1 MEKNIFISR
10 TNLVGADARV
20 FLNDF
25 EALGQH
31 LHDLDSKWSY
41 TVGRIRLYDGLY
53 GAYMKLVYN
62 NTFSIIISVDKGN
75 NSNDLWDYD
84 YINGSTLLSTLENPS
99 SWQAIRGGKYTMITI
114 HPPAPDDYVSN
125 YSSYPSV
132 VWFKAP
138 RRPDLTYNTSF
149 LNYGIGLS
157 NYGAVLTMPIIG
169 SFSELAASSID
180 CYFFEMQN
188 VIDPEEKT
196 WAILCNMTE
205 GPVAETKNNFSTEM
219 LLVSGEHLKLEKLPP
234 EYFTSMKNRGVVP
247 VLTNMCSKQ
256 IKYYAPHLYIKE
268 TTHDDCFGHIKI
280 EDKYF
285 LAGSGF
291 CLETDEHD

>member
-10 TNLVGADARV
+10 TNLAGEGASL

-31 LHDLDSKWSY
+31 LHDLDNRWSY
-41 TVGRIRLYDGLY
+41 TVSPVRFGNYTY
-53 GAYMKLVYN
+53 GVYMRLVYDN
-62 NTFSIIISVDKGN
+62 KFSITSYIDKGN
-75 NSNDLWDYD
+75 SSSDLWQIERIPSGRTQLFFRLADP
-84 YINGSTLLSTLENPS
+84 SLLPS
-99 SWQAIRGGKYTMITI
+99 RLGKYTLITLL
-114 HPPAPDDYVSN
+114 PTPSAYPAQYQN
-125 YSSYPSV
+125 YSSTL
-132 VWFKAP
+132 WFKSP
-138 RRPDLTYNTSF
+138 RVQGSGTSY

-157 NYGAVLTMPIIG
+157 NYGAMMTIPIVSSLTEV
-169 SFSELAASSID
+169 SASSVD

-188 VIDPEEKT
+188 VIDPEKKT
-196 WAILCNMTE
+196 WGMLVNMAE
-205 GPVAETKNNFSTEM
+205 GPTAETKNDFPTEM
-219 LLVSGEHLKLEKLPP
+219 FLLSGEHLQLEKLPS

-268 TTHDDCFGHIKI
+268 TAHDDCFGHIKI

-285 LAGSGF
+285 LAGAGF
-291 CLETDEHD
+291 ALETDEHN

>member
-10 TNLVGADARV
+10 TNLAGGGASL

-31 LHDLDSKWSY
+31 LHDLDNRWSY
-41 TVGRIRLYDGLY
+41 TVSPVRLSNRTY
-53 GAYMKLVYN
+53 GVYMRLVYDN
-62 NTFSIIISVDKGN
+62 IFSITSYIDKDRTDSALWQSDFIS
-75 NSNDLWDYD
+75 SYTSLP
-84 YINGSTLLSTLENPS
+84 ILENPAL
-99 SWQAIRGGKYTMITI
+99 QGIRAGKYTMITRL
-114 HPPAPDDYVSN
+114 PAPTENSSLYN
-125 YSSYPSV
+125 SYPST
-132 VWFKAP
+132 VWLKAP
-138 RRPDLTYNTSF
+138 RSTSSTTSTSF

-157 NYGAVLTMPIIG
+157 NYGAVLTMPIVG

-188 VIDPEEKT
+188 AIDLEEKT

-205 GPVAETKNNFSTEM
+205 GPVAETKNDFPTEM
-219 LLVSGEHLKLEKLPP
+219 FLLSGEHLQLERLPS

-268 TTHDDCFGHIKI
+268 TAHDDCFGHIKI

-285 LAGSGF
+285 LAGAGF

>member
-10 TNLVGADARV
+10 TNLAGGGASL

-25 EALGQH
+25 ETLGQH
-31 LHDLDSKWSY
+31 LHDLDNRWSY
-41 TVGRIRLYDGLY
+41 TVSPVRLSNRTY
-53 GAYMKLVYN
+53 GVYMRLVYDN
-62 NTFSIIISVDKGN
+62 IFSITSYIDKE
-75 NSNDLWDYD
+75 STDSALWRSD
-84 YINGSTLLSTLENPS
+84 YISSSTSLPRLENPAL
-99 SWQAIRGGKYTMITI
+99 QTGGAGKYTMITRL
-114 HPPAPDDYVSN
+114 PAPTANGSL
-125 YSSYPSV
+125 YSSYPST

-138 RRPDLTYNTSF
+138 RGTSSTTSTSF

-157 NYGAVLTMPIIG
+157 NYGAVLTMPIVG

-180 CYFFEMQN
+180 CYFFEMQST
-188 VIDPEEKT
+188 IDLEEKT

-205 GPVAETKNNFSTEM
+205 GPVAETKNDFPTEM
-219 LLVSGEHLKLEKLPP
+219 FLLSGEHLQLERLPS

-268 TTHDDCFGHIKI
+268 TAHDDCFGHIKI